1 MRHNNEEYNKM
12 GLLDKKNV
20 LITGS
25 RKGIGRGIALKF
37 ASEGAN
43 VGVNDILDDDVSQ
56 SVVEEIRKKGVKSS
70 FLKYDVSSI
79 HGIEST
85 IDDFVN
91 QFGSIDVLILSLIHI

>member
-1 MRHNNEEYNKM
+1 M
-12 GLLDKKNV
+12 GLLDQKNV

-85 IDDFVN
+85 IDDFVKKA
-91 QFGSIDVLILSLIHI
+91 